1 MHSLGN
7 QLRHLGRRL
16 MRSPMF
22 TVVTLVTLAVGIGA
36 NTAIFSVVN
45 GVLLRPLPYQEPE
58 RLVGG
63 WHTAPGLKFD
73 KINASPSTHFTYAE
87 ESRVFENVGLWNNS
101 SVTVTGLAEPEQI
114 DAVGMTYQTLPVLRV
129 QPVIGRGF
137 SSKDDDPGSPETVI
151 LSHAYWQRR
160 FGGDPTAVGRR
171 LILDGKARDIIGVLP
186 QNFQFLTLNP
196 AVILPLQFKRAEVF
210 FGNFSFQ
217 ALARLKPGVTIQ
229 QANADVARMIPMM
242 FEKFPLPPGMNM
254 EMVKQVRLGPNLHS
268 LKEDVVGDGGRV
280 LWVLLGT
287 VGIVLLIACADG

>member
-1 MHSLGN
+1 M
-7 QLRHLGRRL
+7 
-16 MRSPMF
+16 
-22 TVVTLVTLAVGIGA
+22 
-36 NTAIFSVVN
+36 
-45 GVLLRPLPYQEPE
+45 
-58 RLVGG
+58 
-63 WHTAPGLKFD
+63 
-73 KINASPSTHFTYAE
+73 
-87 ESRVFENVGLWNNS
+87 
-101 SVTVTGLAEPEQI
+101 TVTGLAEPEQI
-114 DAVGMTYQTLPVLRV
+114 DAVGMTHQTLPVLRV

-137 SSKDDDPGSPETVI
+137 SSKDDDVGSPETVI

-242 FEKFPLPPGMNM
+242 FEKFPMPPGMNM

-268 LKEDVVGDGGRV
+268 LKEDVGRRRGNCALGSARDRWHRAADCLRQCREPAAGARRRAPAGTGDSRSP
-280 LWVLLGT
+280 WRRLGQAGAGT
-287 VGIVLLIACADG
+287 SA